1 MGSATTQ
8 ALAASAQ
15 ALSTATVTLDTA
27 RELFAAARAAGGSAA
42 LSGALADQAADP
54 AARQALVGRVF
65 GTLSPETLNLLGA
78 VTAQRWSSANDLVDG
93 IETLAIRA
101 VAKADQAGVEGELFQ
116 VIRLIAANPELE
128 LALGSRLGDPSK
140 KSELLEKIL
149 GSSVSP
155 GTLLIAGSIAE
166 HSRGRRVRAAL
177 QEAIQVVAAERGR
190 AVATVQTA
198 TALTDAQRQRLAD
211 SLSRTYG
218 TAVSINEVIDRSV
231 IGGIRV
237 QIADDVIDGSIS
249 TRLTDL
255 RSRLAG

>member
-15 ALSTATVTLDTA
+15 ALSAATVTLDTA

-65 GTLSPETLNLLGA
+65 GTLSPEALNLVGA
-78 VTAQRWSSANDLVDG
+78 VAAQRWSSAGDLVAG
-93 IETLAIRA
+93 IENLAIRA
-101 VAKADQAGVEGELFQ
+101 VAKSDEAGVEGELFQ
-116 VIRLIAANPELE
+116 VIRVIAQNPELE

-149 GSSVSP
+149 GSSVSA
-155 GTLLIAGSIAE
+155 GALLIAGSIAE
-166 HSRGRRVRAAL
+166 QPRGRRVRAAL
-177 QEAIQVVAAERGR
+177 QDAIQIVAAERGR
-190 AVATVQTA
+190 GVATVHTA

-218 TAVSINEVIDRSV
+218 TAVSINEVIDRSIV
-231 IGGIRV
+231 GGIRV